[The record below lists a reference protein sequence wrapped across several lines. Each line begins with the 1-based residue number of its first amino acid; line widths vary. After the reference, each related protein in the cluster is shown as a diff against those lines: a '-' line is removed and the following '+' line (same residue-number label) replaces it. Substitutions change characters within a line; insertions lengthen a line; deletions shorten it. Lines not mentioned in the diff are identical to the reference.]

1 MIRAA
6 LDYPR
11 TDENW
16 TTTVLIGGLLGLLGV
31 LVVPAFLVSG
41 YLVRVLGRTMR
52 GDDRPPVFEAWTDLL
67 VDGLKAFVIAFAYGV
82 VPGVIAIAVAFGVA
96 LPFTVVGG
104 ASAGGVV
111 ESGTAVRTGVG
122 LAVAAIALVG
132 GLLALVAGVLAA
144 YVVPAATAAFAETG
158 RLGAAF
164 SVGRLRPVLTSGT
177 YATAWVSAAAIVVG
191 AGLVAGALNA
201 IPVIGFVI
209 GGFVGFYAAV
219 AAYYLVG
226 HAWGEFH
233 GTDLGDAGPDD
244 APTGRST
251 PRSPDT

>member
-1 MIRAA
+1 MIREA

-41 YLVRVLGRTMR
+41 YLVRVLDRTMR

-67 VDGLKAFVIAFAYGV
+67 VDGLKAFVIAFAYGL
-82 VPGVIAIAVAFGVA
+82 VPGVIAIAVAFGVV

-209 GGFVGFYAAV
+209 GGFVGFYAAA

-233 GTDLGDAGPDD
+233 GIDRADADG
-244 APTGRST
+244 APAGRST